1 MSRLNDSA
9 NKGGG
14 GDSSSVTAVVVVVA
28 IATEASAEA
37 IIEAI
42 IAASASPCN
51 DGNEGDMGLG
61 VACGGKGGAGG
72 LSGSGRLGSGK
83 GTPVPCMCRGIGGGE
98 VEDKLAA
105 AVIA

>member
-14 GDSSSVTAVVVVVA
+14 GDSSSVTAVVVA

-72 LSGSGRLGSGK
+72 LSGRSGSGK
-83 GTPVPCMCRGIGGGE
+83 GTPVPCICRGIGGGE

>member
-14 GDSSSVTAVVVVVA
+14 GDSSSVTAVVVDVLA

-72 LSGSGRLGSGK
+72 LSGRGK